1 MIVPLGIVGL
11 VDLLADSPADYLSV
25 VDINFLGLL
34 TTMTTT
40 LIQAVADAAVELDS

>member
-34 TTMTTT
+34 TMMTT